1 MNFLEGAWLKKAAW
15 LHALRPLAWLFQM
28 LSRFRQK
35 MQRPASRPQSHAVPV
50 IVIGNI
56 SVGGTGKTPLL
67 IALAN
72 RFTEQGIRPGIIR
85 RGYGGSA
92 PDYPLTVTAATAVER
107 CGDEALLMVQGTG
120 CPLVVDPD
128 RESALRCL
136 LENASVDVIL
146 SDDGLQHYRLHRD
159 IEIAVVDGQRLFGNR
174 LCLPAGPLREPVSR
188 LQSVDHIIINGEGN
202 SELAELKSATTMQLT
217 PRFLINLGNG
227 EKRPF
232 AGAPFSMGN
241 KIQAV
246 SAIGN
251 PERFYQLL
259 DKLPY
264 QLEKFSF
271 PDHHLYSESDFEDR
285 GIDMQQP
292 VVMTE
297 KDAVKCRQFAM
308 PNFWYLSVDVKLQ
321 QEFLDP
327 LLERLK
333 QLRTHQATSQ

>member
-1 MNFLEGAWLKKAAW
+1 MNFLERAWLKQAPW
-15 LHALRPLAWLFQM
+15 LHALWPLAWIFQV
-28 LSRFRQK
+28 LSRYRQK
-35 MQRPASRPQSHAVPV
+35 MQRPASRPESHTVPV

-67 IALAN
+67 MALAN
-72 RFTEQGIRPGIIR
+72 HFLEQGIRPGIIS
-85 RGYGGSA
+85 RGYGGST
-92 PDYPLTVTAATAVER
+92 PDYPLAVTTATAVDI
-107 CGDEALLMVQGTG
+107 CGDEALLMLQRTG
-120 CPLVVDPD
+120 CPVVVDPD
-128 RESALRCL
+128 RESALRRL
-136 LENASVDVIL
+136 LENESVDVIL

-159 IEIAVVDGQRLFGNR
+159 IEIAVVDGQRLFGNH

-188 LQSVDHIIINGEGN
+188 LRSVDYIVVNAEAN
-202 SELAELKSATTMQLT
+202 TELAELESATTMELI

-227 EKRPF
+227 EKRLF

-259 DKLPY
+259 NTLPY

-271 PDHHLYSESDFEDR
+271 RDHHLFSESDFEDQ

-297 KDAVKCRQFAM
+297 KDAVKCRQFAK

-321 QEFLDP
+321 QEFLGP
-327 LLERLK
+327 LLE
-333 QLRTHQATSQ
+333 QLEKLRKH